1 MVLAQ
6 LKSSRYGI
14 LFQREAMSGSR
25 LGRGRVGRLAL
36 LGGGALSIVFIVYL
50 YRSTSAEMA
59 RLRDLH
65 VKCAQQQEAL
75 AAQLQVLYE
84 YKVQLE
90 KTLSN
95 EKSSNAAAK
104 EELQQKASRERSLRD
119 KDSLEAMQRF
129 NSLQQNYK
137 LLQTEH
143 QDLKEDCKKK
153 EDVALNN
160 IKSLESRL
168 QEVRAQLQES
178 KNQLKK
184 AGEEKEKSMENL
196 KNKYEQVVQDKET
209 IEEKYNNLK
218 KATGENNGD
227 VERLRKQVIQLQREL
242 EETKKSPHFS
252 VGGLPVENSQVMP
265 RHAKDIDNNVADN
278 SVKSAAALEN
288 NQMQVVRPS
297 SQQQVSRPSDELQG
311 GQNPQPLQAPQNHRH
326 LDDTDNTV
334 HNNNNK
340 VNKDDSANNINNKN
354 DDSLPNEPKSDVR
367 FESRNGNIVPVGPND
382 ARDQYALP
390 IPYENQEQQ
399 RLNNEQQQQ
408 APTKMIDSQQEEAEQ
423 PKQVLAPPNNTGI
436 SSSKLSAAV
445 PPALQSPSESSSK
458 SSSSSSTSTAKPAT
472 KVKLPQG
479 VPPIPRLPEPKPEED
494 QLQAEKKE
502 SAGQAPPP
510 LKPAVEVPVI
520 AAEPDQPKKSADEV
534 ANDELEAQPQQ
545 NAQPRHVGE
554 QILDRHEVDSWYK
567 VKPGVQEVGD
577 PHHIDKNGFENAG
590 GNEDVEQYDD
600 YNYKEPQ
607 NKNGDLHLEE
617 GEDER
622 EDEDDYM
629 PNMNAVKHE

>member
-1 MVLAQ
+1 
-6 LKSSRYGI
+6 
-14 LFQREAMSGSR
+14 
-25 LGRGRVGRLAL
+25 
-36 LGGGALSIVFIVYL
+36 
-50 YRSTSAEMA
+50 
-59 RLRDLH
+59 
-65 VKCAQQQEAL
+65 
-75 AAQLQVLYE
+75 
-84 YKVQLE
+84 
-90 KTLSN
+90 
-95 EKSSNAAAK
+95 
-104 EELQQKASRERSLRD
+104 
-119 KDSLEAMQRF
+119 MQRF

-227 VERLRKQVIQLQREL
+227 VERLQKQVIQLQREL

-265 RHAKDIDNNVADN
+265 RHAKDVDNNVADN
-278 SVKSAAALEN
+278 SVKSAAALQN

-311 GQNPQPLQAPQNHRH
+311 GQNPLPLQAPQNHRH

-399 RLNNEQQQQ
+399 RLNNEQQ
-408 APTKMIDSQQEEAEQ
+408 
-423 PKQVLAPPNNTGI
+423 KQVLAPPNNVQEKPNDGKSEKKEGRNDLSSKGPMMVPILRPQAAQGQSGQVDNEQLSTGI

-458 SSSSSSTSTAKPAT
+458 SSSSSSTSTAKTPT

-494 QLQAEKKE
+494 QPPAEKKE

-554 QILDRHEVDSWYK
+554 QILDRHEADSWYK